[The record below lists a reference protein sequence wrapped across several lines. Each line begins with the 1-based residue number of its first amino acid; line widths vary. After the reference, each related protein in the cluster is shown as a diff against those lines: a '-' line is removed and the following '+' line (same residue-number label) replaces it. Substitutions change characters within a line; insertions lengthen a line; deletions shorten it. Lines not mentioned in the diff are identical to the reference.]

1 MVSLNAIQRLKTS
14 KKLIIKIGSQLLV
27 SSGNDSL
34 RTSWM
39 KSLAAD
45 IAKLRANNCQV
56 ILVSS
61 GAVALGRQSMD
72 IHGRALRLEEKQ
84 ALAAIGQMQ
93 LAQAWAQVFASLQ
106 IKVGQVLLTIDD
118 TQNRRR
124 WLNSS
129 STLNNLLQMGVLP
142 LINENDS
149 VASDEIRFGDNDQLA
164 GRAAQMVGADMLI
177 LLSDVDGLYSQDP
190 STSQNAQH
198 IAQVDK
204 ITTEIKQMGANSSN
218 QLGSG
223 GMKTKIL
230 AAKIAGA
237 AGCAT
242 IIADGQKDTPISLLL
257 AGAKCTVFL
266 PHIKPAQARKNWIA
280 GTVQPKGKLIIDDGA
295 VKALT
300 DGASLLAAGIV
311 DLSGKFERGEIV
323 SICCMK
329 NREIA
334 RGLAAYSLS
343 EINQIKGLRSDQITA
358 VLGYEPR
365 KAVVHRDNLV
375 LLEK

>member
-1 MVSLNAIQRLKTS
+1 MVSLTAVQRLTGA

-27 SSGNDSL
+27 SIDNDRL
-34 RTSWM
+34 RTNWM
-39 KSLAAD
+39 RALAND
-45 IAKLRANNCQV
+45 IAKLRANDCQV

-61 GAVALGRQSMD
+61 GAVALGRQSMK
-72 IHGRALRLEEKQ
+72 IHERPLKLEEKQ

-93 LAQAWAQVFASLQ
+93 LVQAWAQVFESLQ

-164 GRAAQMVGADMLI
+164 GRAAQMVGADLLI
-177 LLSDVDGLYSQDP
+177 LLSDIDGLYSQDP

-198 IAQVDK
+198 MPSVDK
-204 ITTEIKQMGANSSN
+204 ITKEIEQMGTNSRHG
-218 QLGSG
+218 LGSG

-242 IIADGQKDTPISLLL
+242 IIADGRNNAPISTLL
-257 AGAKCTVFL
+257 AGAKCTLFL
-266 PHIKPAQARKNWIA
+266 PQIKPAQARKNWIA

-300 DGASLLAAGIV
+300 DGASLLAAGTV
-311 DLSGKFERGEIV
+311 DLSGQFERGEVV

-334 RGLAAYSLS
+334 RGLTAYSFS

-375 LLEK
+375 LL